1 MTIPES
7 KSNTE
12 TPQPNRRWKSVVIVV
27 AVVVLI
33 STARPAWHLLS
44 TAWRDSREV
53 EIIPRGQVDDA
64 SRLNQTV
71 VADVADVPIEM
82 IRAEQELI
90 ELLTRARQ
98 EGLRV
103 SVAGA
108 RHSMGG
114 HTIYPG
120 GLSINMLPLNQ
131 LELDPERE
139 ILRVGAG
146 ALWSEI
152 IPFLDK
158 RGWSIAVMQSNNS
171 FSIGGSLSV
180 NCHGWQHGRPPIA
193 STVESF
199 RLMKADGSIVTCSRN
214 ENADLFSLVLG
225 GYGLFGII
233 LDAELRVVRNRRYL
247 VASYVIPAAEAMS
260 TYQEKVGSKSD
271 AAMVYARMNVDP
283 DHFLAE
289 VILNVLAEDPD
300 PQAEI
305 PSLAEPGLVSIRR
318 AVFRGSVD
326 SPYGKRLRWTAET
339 KLQPTLRRS
348 AFSRNQL
355 LNEGVEIF
363 ENRQADSTDILHEYF
378 VPQERIELFVDR
390 LREIIPEENGNLLNV
405 TVRHIEQ
412 DTDTFLRYADGPMLS
427 LVMLFNQKRT
437 DEGEAAMRKLTRR
450 MIDAAL
456 SVGGR
461 YYLPYRLHATEEQFQ
476 SAYPMAREFFE
487 KKREHDPDELFQNQ
501 FYLKYGGA
509 DVGSQEN

>member
-1 MTIPES
+1 MAVQNDDAKVKRRS
-7 KSNTE
+7 RLRKW
-12 TPQPNRRWKSVVIVV
+12 RRWTILAAGALLLLLV
-27 AVVVLI
+27 
-33 STARPAWHLLS
+33 RPAWHLLM
-44 TAWRDSREV
+44 TAWNDPV
-53 EIIPRGQVDDA
+53 EIEAVPPGQIDDA
-64 SRLNQTV
+64 SRLNRTAIAEV
-71 VADVADVPIEM
+71 VDVPVEIE
-82 IRAEQELI
+82 RAEEQLT
-90 ELLTRARQ
+90 ELLARARR
-98 EGLRV
+98 ERRRV

-120 GLSINMLPLNQ
+120 GISINMLPLNWM
-131 LELDPERE
+131 ELDEERA
-139 ILRVGAG
+139 ILRVGSG
-146 ALWSEI
+146 ALWSDI
-152 IPFLDK
+152 IPFLDE
-158 RGWSIAVMQSNNS
+158 RGWSVAVMQSNNS
-171 FSIGGSLSV
+171 FSVGGSISV

-193 STVESF
+193 STVQSF
-199 RLMKADGSIVTCSRN
+199 RLMKPDGSIVTCTRD
-214 ENADLFSLVLG
+214 ENAELFSLVLG

-233 LDAELRVVRNRRYL
+233 LDVELSVVPNRRYL
-247 VASYVIPAAEAMS
+247 VTSYVIPATEAMS
-260 TYQEKVGSKSD
+260 TYQQKVGSRAD

-283 DHFLAE
+283 DHFLEE

-326 SPYGKRLRWTAET
+326 SAYGKQLRWTAET
-339 KLQPTLRRS
+339 KLQPTLRES

-363 ENRQADSTDILHEYF
+363 ENRKADSTDILHEYF
-378 VPQERIELFVDR
+378 VPEDHIELFVEK

-405 TVRHIEQ
+405 TVRHIDE
-412 DTDTFLRYADGPMLS
+412 DEDTFLRYADGPMLS

-461 YYLPYRLHATEEQFQ
+461 YYLPYRLHATVKQFH
-476 SAYPMAREFFE
+476 SAYPMAPEFFA
-487 KKREHDPDELFQNQ
+487 KKREYDPDELFQNQ
-501 FYLKYGGA
+501 FYLRYGEA
-509 DVGSQEN
+509 DVGSQKD